1 MGTGRTIEHGKG
13 DVWEIR
19 PDNMINIYRMLIDL
33 ILEITGEAISTED
46 VEQYLKKNY
55 PGTSEWLGL

>member
-1 MGTGRTIEHGKG
+1 
-13 DVWEIR
+13 
-19 PDNMINIYRMLIDL
+19 MINIYRMLIDL